1 MNHRLDL
8 IDRVA
13 EAVHDERR
21 RNSPHH
27 CGPHIG
33 SCSDCRD
40 HAAFIV
46 DEVLPVVDRHRQGVP
61 A

>member
-1 MNHRLDL
+1 MNRRLEL

-21 RNSPHH
+21 RRSPHH
-27 CGPHIG
+27 CGPIIG
-33 SCSDCRD
+33 TCTDCLE
-40 HAAFIV
+40 HASFIV
-46 DEVLPVVDRHRQGVP
+46 DEVAPIIRRAEVV